1 MNFYLLYMLNLF
13 VIYVKQT
20 AMSCQNKDSF
30 LAHNMNIILNG
41 YALNIVND
49 ISGSIFFTQ
58 SALSHSTT
66 VAIRNQKI
74 IGLEILPWFPLL
86 SQTSSGHRENIYMAC
101 KDKYQR
107 RFLWPARTN
116 IKEGFHGLQR
126 PI

>member
-1 MNFYLLYMLNLF
+1 
-13 VIYVKQT
+13 
-20 AMSCQNKDSF
+20 MSCQNKDSF

-86 SQTSSGHRENIYMAC
+86 SQTSSGHRKNIYMAC
-101 KDKYQR
+101 MDKYQR
-107 RFLWPARTN
+107 RFSWLAKTN
-116 IKEGFHGLQR
+116 IKEGFHGLQ
-126 PI
+126 